1 MASHPRNFDRTPAPF
16 SDTVI
21 GSVLTRAAAPGYH
34 LPRSSNHHTI
44 RRHHHHSPNAA
55 FQHRQP
61 QYSTPSSTVLLPPI
75 RKLSPSAHSAT
86 NAAEPADK
94 FPLRPVPRR
103 LQEDATP
110 APPVRRFAPNHL
122 GQVTLPYP
130 SRPAAGFAPAESPSR
145 AVAAAEATLSIHR
158 NDATKQQ
165 KRKRRVSV
173 KSEACREQCR
183 TNQARYRQKQRE
195 YVAKLESTVTQ
206 LRDEIPMLEVQRR
219 RLRYDSKQRVWD
231 VVVEYFQLFR
241 HGVCDSSEQG
251 SAIPSDVLRTSE
263 AQQQLMFLRST
274 MAPDVEFC
282 NVSGV
287 EVLMEHWCRMSE
299 YHENLKFELEHME
312 KVSESIVTAKAMLT
326 VTITKTT
333 LECVFPH
340 LMGSENVEDLSLAV
354 KILGHTLVYPCSVLF
369 VWDEA
374 TSLVVRLETDIDM
387 ATPLLGLLGNLK
399 DVSRVVQGATMVPSN
414 FIDATAH

>member
-1 MASHPRNFDRTPAPF
+1 M
-16 SDTVI
+16 
-21 GSVLTRAAAPGYH
+21 
-34 LPRSSNHHTI
+34 
-44 RRHHHHSPNAA
+44 
-55 FQHRQP
+55 
-61 QYSTPSSTVLLPPI
+61 
-75 RKLSPSAHSAT
+75 
-86 NAAEPADK
+86 
-94 FPLRPVPRR
+94 PRR
-103 LQEDATP
+103 LQGDAIP
-110 APPVRRFAPNHL
+110 APPVRSFAPNHL
-122 GQVTLPYP
+122 GQLTLPYP
-130 SRPAAGFAPAESPSR
+130 KPAAVPTSFAPAESPSR
-145 AVAAAEATLSIHR
+145 AVTAAVATMSIHR
-158 NDATKQQ
+158 SDAAMQQQQQQQQ

-195 YVAKLESTVTQ
+195 YVAKLETTVAQ

-241 HGVCDSSEQG
+241 HGVGDSPEQG
-251 SAIPSDVLRTSE
+251 ATFSTDVLRTSE

-274 MAPDVEFC
+274 MAADVEFC

-287 EVLMEHWCRMSE
+287 EVLMEHWRRMSE
-299 YHENLKFELEHME
+299 YHDDLKFELAHME
-312 KVSESIVTAKAMLT
+312 KVSESIVTAKAMLS

-354 KILGHTLVYPCSVLF
+354 KLLGHTLEYPCSVLF

-387 ATPLLGLLGNLK
+387 ATPLLKLLGNIK
-399 DVSRVVQGATMVPSN
+399 DVSRVVQGATMIPSN
-414 FIDATAH
+414 FIDATVHRMA

>member
-1 MASHPRNFDRTPAPF
+1 MMASHRRNFDRTPAPF
-16 SDTVI
+16 SDAVI
-21 GSVLTRAAAPGYH
+21 GSVLTRGAAPGYH
-34 LPRSSNHHTI
+34 VANPSSTI
-44 RRHHHHSPNAA
+44 RRHLSPNGA
-55 FQHRQP
+55 FQPRQP
-61 QYSTPSSTVLLPPI
+61 HYSPPSTVILPPLK
-75 RKLSPSAHSAT
+75 KLSPLAASAT
-86 NAAEPADK
+86 SAAEPTDN
-94 FPLRPVPRR
+94 FPLRPMPRR

-110 APPVRRFAPNHL
+110 VPPVRSFAPNHL

-130 SRPAAGFAPAESPSR
+130 RPTTTFAPAESPSR
-145 AVAAAEATLSIHR
+145 TVAAAVATLSIHR
-158 NDATKQQ
+158 SDSTKQ
-165 KRKRRVSV
+165 KRTRRVSV
-173 KSEACREQCR
+173 KTEACREQCR

-195 YVAKLESTVTQ
+195 YVTKLEATVAQ

-241 HGVCDSSEQG
+241 HGVGDSTEQG
-251 SAIPSDVLRTSE
+251 SALSCDVLRTSE

-287 EVLMEHWCRMSE
+287 EVLMEHWQRMSE
-299 YHENLKFELEHME
+299 YHKNLKFDLLHMD
-312 KVSESIVTAKAMLT
+312 KVSESIVTGKAVLS

-354 KILGHTLVYPCSVLF
+354 KLLGHTLEYPCSVLF

-387 ATPLLGLLGNLK
+387 ATPLLQLLGNIK
-399 DVSRVVQGATMVPSN
+399 DVSRVVEGAIMVPSN
-414 FIDATAH
+414 FS

>member
-1 MASHPRNFDRTPAPF
+1 MMASQHRNFDHSPAPF
-16 SDTVI
+16 SEAVI
-21 GSVLTRAAAPGYH
+21 CSVLPRASASRYYD
-34 LPRSSNHHTI
+34 SKSTNTF
-44 RRHHHHSPNAA
+44 HHHSPSVS
-55 FQHRQP
+55 FQPRQH
-61 QYSTPSSTVLLPPI
+61 QSSPSATVLLPPL
-75 RKLSPSAHSAT
+75 RKLSPLAASAT
-86 NAAEPADK
+86 SATEPTET
-94 FPLRPVPRR
+94 FPLRPISRR
-103 LQEDATP
+103 FQSDTAQ
-110 APPVRRFAPNHL
+110 APSLRDFAPNHL

-130 SRPAAGFAPAESPSR
+130 KSATPFPPTDSPSR
-145 AVAAAEATLSIHR
+145 DVAAAVATLSISQ
-158 NDATKQQ
+158 NDATKP

-173 KSEACREQCR
+173 KTEACREQCR

-195 YVAKLESTVTQ
+195 YVAKLEATVTQ
-206 LRDEIPMLEVQRR
+206 LRDEIPILEVQRR

-241 HGVCDSSEQG
+241 HGVRDSLDQG
-251 SAIPSDVLRTSE
+251 SAISSDVLRTSE

-282 NVSGV
+282 TVSGV
-287 EVLMEHWCRMSE
+287 EVLMEHWRRMSE
-299 YHENLKFELEHME
+299 YHDDLKFELAHME
-312 KVSESIVTAKAMLT
+312 KVSESVVIAKSMLS

-354 KILGHTLVYPCSVLF
+354 KLLGHTLEYPCSVLF

-387 ATPLLGLLGNLK
+387 ATPLLQLLGNLS
-399 DVSRVVQGATMVPSN
+399 DVSRVVEGATIIPSN
-414 FIDATAH
+414 FIDATA